1 MRCSSV
7 YRVLKVV
14 FTPVLSLFFRID
26 VKGEK
31 NVPTSG
37 RFLLCSNHISNSDP
51 ILLAMIVRRQIFFM
65 AKEELFKNKVLGR
78 IIKVLGAFPVR
89 RGRRDTAALS
99 VAQEVLRSGNILG
112 IFIEGRRSK
121 TGELLK
127 PKPGAAVLAG
137 DTYSRVV
144 PVFIRP
150 AEGCKVRF
158 FRKVIVRIGEA
169 ISPDDL
175 NLKDKKGD
183 SIRAASRFIM
193 SKISKLKDESY
204 N

>member
-1 MRCSSV
+1 MQLV
-7 YRVLKVV
+7 
-14 FTPVLSLFFRID
+14 
-26 VKGEK
+26 
-31 NVPTSG
+31 
-37 RFLLCSNHISNSDP
+37 
-51 ILLAMIVRRQIFFM
+51 
-65 AKEELFKNKVLGR
+65 
-78 IIKVLGAFPVR
+78 
-89 RGRRDTAALS
+89 
-99 VAQEVLRSGNILG
+99 QEVLRSGNILG
-112 IFIEGRRSK
+112 IFIEGSRSK

-127 PKPGAAVLAG
+127 PKPGAAILAAE
-137 DTYSRVV
+137 TYSRIV

-158 FRKVIVRIGEA
+158 FRKIIVRIGEA

-175 NLKDKKGD
+175 NLKDKKGE